1 MVIAIFAM
9 IGRIILLGFERI
21 LFKKAGKDQNS
32 LVSTFWLFGLAAVFQ
47 IPLLFIYP
55 FTFQDF
61 LNAAPSAAI
70 YTITFSIY
78 VYVLSNYEVSL
89 VTPFYN
95 FNVFF
100 LLLLSV
106 IFLDETFTI
115 FKIVGIFLLFFG
127 TLFLNQEESILK
139 SFKSVYKNRG
149 CQLMIV
155 VSLLMAIGRVLD
167 RNKIEETSPPIY
179 SFALY
184 FLTGLYIG
192 VILLVQRKGKLIIES
207 FKSQPKEFLAGG
219 AANAYSYLFLLIAF
233 TEMEVS
239 VAEPLS
245 MLSVILSIILSYFFF
260 REKIKNRLVGA
271 LIMFSGAILLVLG
284 V

>member
-1 MVIAIFAM
+1 M

-61 LNAAPSAAI
+61 LNAAPSAGI

-106 IFLDETFTI
+106 IFLDEAFTI
-115 FKIVGIFLLFFG
+115 FKILGIFLLFFG
-127 TLFLNQEESILK
+127 TIFLNKNESILE

-155 VSLLMAIGRVLD
+155 VSLLMAVGRVLD
-167 RNKIEETSPPIY
+167 RNMIEETSPPIY

-192 VILLVQRKGKLIIES
+192 IILLFQRKGKLIVES

-260 REKIKNRLVGA
+260 KEKIKNRLIGA
-271 LIMFSGAILLVLG
+271 LIMFSGAILLVIG
-284 V
+284 I